1 MLSPQ
6 QPLPRRLVQLIA
18 GLLLLGVGI
27 AFQVRARLGLGPWDV
42 LHQGISRHTGIEIGT
57 VGILVG
63 IPIVLLWW
71 PLRQRPGIGTL
82 LNLVLVGLT
91 TDVVLGVTSDAHA
104 ALLRWVLLVVSLG
117 LIALGQGL
125 YLSVELGAGPRD
137 GVMTGLH
144 RRVGWSIRV
153 ARTLMESCA
162 LVAGVIL
169 GGTAGIGTVAM
180 ALGIGP
186 MVQVTLRWFGF
197 PTDRVEELG
206 RRPADALGL
215 AGE

>member
-1 MLSPQ
+1 VLSPQ